1 MKRIGKEENAGFQRV
16 FAWEKMGISEK
27 TEDGLFLENEV
38 FRLEEEIRKSTRIF
52 LGHSGRRR

>member
-1 MKRIGKEENAGFQRV
+1 MRV
-16 FAWEKMGISEK
+16 FKGFLHGEKMGISEK
-27 TEDGLFLENEV
+27 IEDGLFLENEV